1 MHHDDPRRASAIAP
15 PLKASTLKDVAQ
27 LAGVSLMT
35 ASRVVNGK
43 FESVRPA
50 TRRKVE
56 QAIKALEYRPNLQGR
71 GLRLSRS
78 LSVGMLILDPLPT
91 FLSDPFTTQL
101 VAGLSNYLSGR
112 DYSLNL
118 QGITPRKLGRAL
130 PLRMNGVDAVCV
142 FCSGS
147 PAFRRRVMK
156 RLQLGGQPTIL
167 FQETL
172 TAPAGDFCVIGQ
184 DDFGGSVALAR
195 HLFERGARHMA
206 LVVPSIHW
214 PAIAERKRGIEAY
227 LQSLDAETRL
237 DVVSSKSSH
246 FEDVQVAMQHYL
258 DAGARP
264 AALLAGNGQIAV
276 AAMNLLTRHAIRV
289 PQDMMLATFHGFEYR
304 QYTLPTLTSVRSPAY
319 EMGTAGGREVIRRL
333 TAGAF
338 SAAKIELPV
347 ELEPGD
353 STEGW
358 AGEVYD
364 HRLIRTA
371 PDP

>member
-1 MHHDDPRRASAIAP
+1 MHHDDQRPASANAP
-15 PLKASTLKDVAQ
+15 VLKAPTLKDVAR

-43 FESVRPA
+43 LESVRPE
-50 TRRKVE
+50 TRQKVE
-56 QAIKALEYRPNLQGR
+56 QAVRTLGYRPNLQGR

-78 LSVGMLILDPLPT
+78 LSIGMLILDPLPT

-101 VAGLSNYLSGR
+101 VAGLSNHLSERG
-112 DYSLNL
+112 YSLNL

-156 RLQLGGQPTIL
+156 RLQLGRQPTIL

-172 TAPAGDFCVIGQ
+172 AVPAGDFCVIGQ

-195 HLFERGARHMA
+195 HVFERGARHIA

-214 PAIAERKRGIEAY
+214 PAIAERKRGIEVY
-227 LQSLDAETRL
+227 LRSLDAETRL

-246 FEDVQVAMQHYL
+246 FEDVQAAMQNYF
-258 DAGARP
+258 DTGARP

-276 AAMNLLTRHAIRV
+276 AAMNLLTGQFIRV
-289 PQDMMLATFHGFEYR
+289 PQDMMLATFHGFEFR
-304 QYTLPTLTSVRSPAY
+304 HYTVPTLTSIRSPAY
-319 EMGTAGGREVIRRL
+319 ELGTVGGREVIRRL

-358 AGEVYD
+358 VGEVAER
-364 HRLIRTA
+364 HPIRPA